1 MIKVERKSDGN
12 VSIQLQGKSLYLA
25 IEIIGILA
33 SISTDKEI
41 KDLLLA
47 ICKSK
52 KFLNEKGIVKL
63 EKIKPVIDAI
73 KNIDND
79 EKGEY

>member
-1 MIKVERKSDGN
+1 MIKVERKSDGS
-12 VSIQLQGKSLYLA
+12 VSVQLKGVGLDLA
-25 IEIIGILA
+25 IEIIEILV

-41 KDLLLA
+41 KDLLLT

-52 KFLNEKGIVKL
+52 KILNEKGIAKL
-63 EKIKPVIDAI
+63 EKIKPIIDAI

-79 EKGEY
+79 VKGEY